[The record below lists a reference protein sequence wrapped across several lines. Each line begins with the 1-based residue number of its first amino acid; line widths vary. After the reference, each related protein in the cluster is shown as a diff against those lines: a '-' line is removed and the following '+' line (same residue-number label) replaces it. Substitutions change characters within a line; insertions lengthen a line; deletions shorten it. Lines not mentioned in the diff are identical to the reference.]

1 MTLEEKKQ
9 KYLDLVHAM
18 QSGVAAKMG
27 HDGGARAGEASPKH
41 LRVGVNSAM
50 VDIDALSSL
59 LVEKDIITEDEYYD
73 VLIVHMEAEIKMY
86 EDYLSEK
93 IGGAAIKLA

>member
-9 KYLDLVHAM
+9 KYLDLLHAM

-27 HDGGARAGEASPKH
+27 HDGGSRAGEASPEQ

-50 VDIDALSSL
+50 VGIGALSSL
-59 LVEKDIITEDEYYD
+59 LVEKDIITEDEYYS
-73 VLIVHMEAEIKMY
+73 VLIIHMEAEIKMY
-86 EDYLSEK
+86 EDYLSK
-93 IGGAAIKLA
+93 IRGRETNLA